1 MPCWDDGTP
10 GGNLRTMRFYR
21 ENSLPDLVLIIT
33 FVGSVYLGYL
43 LGGEGCKIA
52 WKVTLVYRTES
63 V

>member
-1 MPCWDDGTP
+1 MP